1 MISFACPLAFFLFFL
16 PLIIYYLPPIKGTHG
31 DALRV
36 PFIDDLKRI
45 SFVSGGIWGDREQKG
60 TKVLNLFFMI
70 AIWSMLILA
79 AARPQLVGEPKR
91 LPGEGRDILLVVDIS
106 TSMLEPDFVYQ
117 GQRINRLSAVKAVV
131 NDFIQKRQEDRLG
144 LMLFGT
150 RAYLQAPITYD
161 KKSVGEILWNTDAGM
176 AGDSTSIGD
185 ALGLALKT
193 LKDDKEKEKKIII
206 LLTDGE
212 NNDGSISMAQ
222 ILKLASEEGIK
233 IYTIGVG
240 APQAFFNSFFGV
252 KMMAGGLDETSLKNL
267 ASITKG
273 NYFRAESTE
282 DLVRI
287 YQTIDKLETS
297 PQQENYIVDIKE
309 LYYWFLLLAMVMS
322 ICFFFFQRRKL

>member
-1 MISFACPLAFFLFFL
+1 M
-16 PLIIYYLPPIKGTHG
+16 PPIKGTHG

-144 LMLFGT
+144 LILFGT

-206 LLTDGE
+206 LL
-212 NNDGSISMAQ
+212 
-222 ILKLASEEGIK
+222 
-233 IYTIGVG
+233 
-240 APQAFFNSFFGV
+240 FF
-252 KMMAGGLDETSLKNL
+252 AL
-267 ASITKG
+267 
-273 NYFRAESTE
+273 
-282 DLVRI
+282 
-287 YQTIDKLETS
+287 
-297 PQQENYIVDIKE
+297 YI
-309 LYYWFLLLAMVMS
+309 
-322 ICFFFFQRRKL
+322 Q